1 MALRRLASTSSSL
14 APGSNSSKRL
24 AVLAGFSLLLANYT
38 LQLEL
43 SVTILAQL
51 GVVCHEEC

>member
-43 SVTILAQL
+43 SVAILAQL
-51 GVVCHEEC
+51 GGGLS